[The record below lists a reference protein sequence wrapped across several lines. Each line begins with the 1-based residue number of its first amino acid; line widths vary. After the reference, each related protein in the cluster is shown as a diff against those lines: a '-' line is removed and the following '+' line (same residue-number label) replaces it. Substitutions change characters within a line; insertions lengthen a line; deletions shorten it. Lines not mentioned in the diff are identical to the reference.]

1 MYKERSPD
9 AFKSWD
15 ASISVN
21 QTRVG
26 LKSAEVEGYKDAMI
40 YKF

>member
-9 AFKSWD
+9 GFKSRD

-21 QTRVG
+21 QIRVG
-26 LKSAEVEGYKDAMI
+26 LKSAECE
-40 YKF
+40 